1 MLAYARQIYYS
12 PTVSNVTVPDDIK
25 PKLIVGEEQVASLV
39 DFDWDTINANR
50 SRWQA
55 RYDREIAG

>member
-12 PTVSNVTVPDDIK
+12 PTVNNINVPDDLK
-25 PKLIVGEEQVASLV
+25 AKLIVGEDQVAKMV

-50 SRWQA
+50 SKWQA